1 MTSSSVKILWGVD
14 KGLKDTVGKITVNK
28 LDANGNPVDGNNDG
42 ITDTE
47 DINVP
52 LLTSQEVQWFE
63 FYNTTDREITAEFY
77 LLFTP
82 FRSHIERETVHFD
95 GTDYKVIDAL
105 STLFGGRWELPGKS
119 GRRPTTAFVSTYR
132 NIDYDRV
139 EDSDLDRRNAQ
150 VAGIPFGSYE
160 DTWEATPDEGRRNTV
175 PVDVIV
181 GTRLT

>member
-1 MTSSSVKILWGVD
+1 MSRY
-14 KGLKDTVGKITVNK
+14 
-28 LDANGNPVDGNNDG
+28 
-42 ITDTE
+42 
-47 DINVP
+47 
-52 LLTSQEVQWFE
+52 LTSQEVQWFE
-63 FYNTTDREITAEFY
+63 FYNTTDREITAELY

-160 DTWEATPDEGRRNTV
+160 DSWEATPDEGRRNTV
-175 PVDVIV
+175 LDYYCWKPINGPTLYCDSRHQTCARGIH
-181 GTRLT
+181 